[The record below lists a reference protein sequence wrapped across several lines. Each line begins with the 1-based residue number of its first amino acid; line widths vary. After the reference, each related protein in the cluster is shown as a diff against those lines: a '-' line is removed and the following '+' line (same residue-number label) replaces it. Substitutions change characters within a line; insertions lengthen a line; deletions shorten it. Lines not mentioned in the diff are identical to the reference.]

1 MARFVD
7 SRGGLLAAAYIVAAL
22 CGYILGTQQGE
33 RRAVAASTAAARV
46 GFALANG
53 AAASTQLRDDVAHVR
68 QNLKSNQRGL
78 FDLVVATHGLSADGD
93 RDLTE
98 AEGICRSLGHL
109 RCDKP
114 ALEQLRKGGVR

>member
-78 FDLVVATHGLSADGD
+78 FDLVQQPG
-93 RDLTE
+93 
-98 AEGICRSLGHL
+98 
-109 RCDKP
+109 
-114 ALEQLRKGGVR
+114 